1 MMESLIKEA
10 PMIPEDKLKELEEI
24 RRLVSE
30 GKVGVTG
37 WSDERYQEL
46 HDSLMIMMNNE
57 QKGVS

>member
-1 MMESLIKEA
+1 
-10 PMIPEDKLKELEEI
+10 MIPEDKLKELEEI

-46 HDSLMIMMNNE
+46 HDSLTIMMNNE
-57 QKGVS
+57 RKGVS